1 MRIRLGG
8 SLLLLG
14 LMIALSARAEQ
25 HFDTKTA
32 SFAITFHDET
42 SAYRDSSVV
51 LMPGASVVFNAIGGP
66 PGDYA
71 ASTKDGTLVQQAARR
86 WVWTAPQRPGT
97 YLVTIEGAGK
107 KDAIAVHAFVMVP
120 GTEVRDGV
128 LNGYRIG
135 RYPASPRNRSLYV
148 APPGFIEVTNENLN
162 TRLSPHFTL
171 KQFLCKEDTSKD
183 LPQYV
188 LFKERLPLKLEAIL
202 ERVNAMGFAVDT
214 LHVMS
219 AFRTPFYNRA
229 IGDVEYSAHQWGS
242 AADVYVDPEN
252 ANRMADLNR
261 DGRIDIQD
269 SRRLYDEVE
278 RMLAVKEL
286 AVYQGG
292 MGFYPGTAAH
302 PPFVHVD
309 VRGTRAR
316 WQG

>member
-8 SLLLLG
+8 SLLLG
-14 LMIALSARAEQ
+14 LLTAVSGRADQ
-25 HFDTKTA
+25 RFDTKAA

-71 ASTKDGTLVQQAARR
+71 GSTKDGMLVQRAARR

-97 YLVTIEGAGK
+97 YLITIEGPGK

-120 GTEVRDGV
+120 GTEVKDGV

-135 RYPASPRNRSLYV
+135 RYPAPSRKDRSLYV
-148 APPGFIEVTNENLN
+148 PPPGFIEVTKENLN

-183 LPQYV
+183 FPQYV

-252 ANRMADLNR
+252 TNRMADLNG
-261 DGRIDIQD
+261 DGRIDVQD

-286 AVYQGG
+286 AAYQGG

-309 VRGTRAR
+309 VRGTKAR

>member
-1 MRIRLGG
+1 MGIRLGG
-8 SLLLLG
+8 SLLLG
-14 LMIALSARAEQ
+14 LLIAVSGRAEQ
-25 HFDTKTA
+25 RFETKTA
-32 SFAITFHDET
+32 SFAIAFHDET

-51 LMPGASVVFNAIGGP
+51 LMPGGSVVFNAIGGP

-71 ASTKDGTLVQQAARR
+71 GSTKDGMLVQRAARR

-97 YLVTIEGAGK
+97 YLITIEGPGK

-120 GTEVRDGV
+120 ETNVKDGV

-135 RYPASPRNRSLYV
+135 QYPAPPRNHRSSYLP
-148 APPGFIEVTNENLN
+148 PPGFIEVTSENLN
-162 TRLSPHFTL
+162 TRVSPHFTL

-183 LPQYV
+183 FPRYV

-242 AADVYVDPEN
+242 AADVYIDPEN
-252 ANRMADLNR
+252 RNRMADLNG
-261 DGRIDIQD
+261 DGRVDVQD
-269 SRRLYDEVE
+269 SKRLYDEIE
-278 RMLAVKEL
+278 RMLAAKEL
-286 AVYQGG
+286 APYQGG

>member
-8 SLLLLG
+8 SLLLALLIG
-14 LMIALSARAEQ
+14 LPARAERS
-25 HFDTKTA
+25 FDTKTA
-32 SFAITFHDET
+32 SFGISYHDEI
-42 SAYRDSSVV
+42 SAYRDTAVV
-51 LMPGASVVFNAIGGP
+51 LMPGASVVFNTIGGP
-66 PGDYA
+66 PGDYGA
-71 ASTKDGTLVQQAARR
+71 ATDDGTLVRQSAHR
-86 WVWTAPQRPGT
+86 WTWTAPNRPGT
-97 YLVTIEGAGK
+97 YLITVEGPGK

-120 GTEVRDGV
+120 HTEVKDGL

-135 RYPASPRNRSLYV
+135 QYPAPPRNAPSQYLP
-148 APPGFIEVTNENLN
+148 PPGFVEVTKENRK

-171 KQFLCKEDTSKD
+171 EQFLCKEDTTRDFPK
-183 LPQYV
+183 YV

-219 AFRTPFYNRA
+219 AFRTPYYNRA

-242 AADVYVDPEN
+242 AADVYVDPEQT
-252 ANRMADLNR
+252 NRMADLNG
-261 DGRIDIQD
+261 DGRVDVQD
-269 SRRLYDEVE
+269 SKALYDEVE

-286 AVYQGG
+286 ALFQGG
-292 MGFYPGTAAH
+292 MGFYPATSTH

-316 WQG
+316 WRG